1 MSTPSPGP
9 SSSAPKASAP
19 PLPADASLVVLD
31 GNGKPVVSQ
40 NGGVARAP
48 ASTLKL
54 VVAATANTYLG
65 PSFRFHTTIASAAA
79 PQDGRLQTLV
89 VRGDGDPTLESG
101 DFAKAARQ
109 LRDKGVRSVGDV
121 EVATMPFEGPEQN
134 PEWSAEDKAAPY
146 GAGSSAVSLNE
157 NLRNNVPVAGI
168 PEFAGTSLVRELRAA
183 GIAVDGKVIVIPD
196 ARTAWTGWTRDSEA
210 LPQIVRRMLYESNNL
225 YAEQLL
231 RRVGVVRY
239 GTGSAETGT
248 RVEMEYL
255 QHIGVPTD
263 GMHVVDGCGL
273 SESDRIT
280 AITMAT
286 LLARLPSQEAAALYD
301 DLPVLGS
308 QGTVATR
315 LRGSNAHV
323 KDGRLRDVDA
333 LAGYVDTAHHG
344 RAAFAFMINR
354 SGLSREQ
361 THAFGD
367 NVAMA
372 LTKY

>member
-1 MSTPSPGP
+1 M
-9 SSSAPKASAP
+9 
-19 PLPADASLVVLD
+19 LD
-31 GNGKPVVSQ
+31 GNGSPVVSQ

-54 VVAATANTYLG
+54 VVAATANTFLG
-65 PSFRFHTTIASAAA
+65 PSFRFRTTIGSAAVPHGGA
-79 PQDGRLQTLV
+79 LQNV
-89 VRGDGDPTLESG
+89 IVRGDGDPTLASA
-101 DFAKAARQ
+101 DFAEAARQ
-109 LRDKGVRSVGDV
+109 LRAKGIRSVGDV
-121 EVATMPFEGPEQN
+121 AVVTKPFDGPEQN

-146 GAGSSAVSLNE
+146 GAGSSAVSLDE
-157 NLRNNVPVAGI
+157 NLRNNVPVTGI

-183 GIAVDGKVIVIPD
+183 GITVDGKVSAIPD
-196 ARTAWTGWTRDSEA
+196 ARMGWTGWTRDSAA
-210 LPQIVRRMLYESNNL
+210 LPVIVRRMLYESNNL

-231 RRVGVVRY
+231 RRIGVARY
-239 GTGSAETGT
+239 GVGSAQTGT

-255 QHIGVPTD
+255 QRIGVPVD

-286 LLARLPSQEAAALYD
+286 LLARLPPQEAAALYA

-315 LRGSNAHV
+315 LSGSNAHV

-333 LAGYVDTAHHG
+333 LAGYVDTLHHG

-354 SGLSREQ
+354 NGLSREQ

-372 LTKY
+372 LAKY